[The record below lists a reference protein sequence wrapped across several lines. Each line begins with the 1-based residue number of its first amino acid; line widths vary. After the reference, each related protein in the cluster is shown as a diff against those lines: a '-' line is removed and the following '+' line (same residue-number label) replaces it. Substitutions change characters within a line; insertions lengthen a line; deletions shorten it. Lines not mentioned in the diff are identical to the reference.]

1 MKRTIALILAVVMAF
16 SLCACGKKNKKK
28 DKEVSQPVAAPV
40 ATADPNQVYEI
51 KITPENLYDFFYYK
65 EYRTDYKGE
74 SGREINSAQISY
86 GLQLKEAF
94 VAADDGVHKDTMKLN
109 FEADGVVL
117 EGQFDVDFNTLQYTG
132 DVYSSETKHISE
144 SLQFWPKGSRTT
156 VWTFGNY
163 SSSYILYLENFTVTD
178 VSGSIFVKYA
188 PPEETESL
196 QP

>member
-28 DKEVSQPVAAPV
+28 DKEASQPVAAPV
-40 ATADPNQVYEI
+40 ATTDPDQVYEI

>member
-28 DKEVSQPVAAPV
+28 DKEASQPVAAPV
-40 ATADPNQVYEI
+40 ATTDPDQVYEI

-188 PPEETESL
+188 PPEETL